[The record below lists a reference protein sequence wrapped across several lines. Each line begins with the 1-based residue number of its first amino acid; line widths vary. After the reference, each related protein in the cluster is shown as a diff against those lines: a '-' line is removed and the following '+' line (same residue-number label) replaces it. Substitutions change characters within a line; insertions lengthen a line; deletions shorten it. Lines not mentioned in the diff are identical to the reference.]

1 MLTTSKIAFVLAALA
16 LPATPAIAQAITVG
30 MQVTDTT
37 GAPVGTVTGIQGD
50 NVLVKTDKYTAALAK
65 TSFTPSKG
73 KLLYAISQAQ
83 LDAEI
88 EKSLAAADASVK
100 AGASVKGSGGSV
112 VGTIEAADAEMVTI
126 DVGGDANKKLK
137 LPRSGV
143 RGNPDGTVTIGLSAE
158 EVQAEL
164 NKAASSASASDSAST
179 GK

>member
-1 MLTTSKIAFVLAALA
+1 
-16 LPATPAIAQAITVG
+16 
-30 MQVTDTT
+30 MQKD
-37 GAPVGTVTGIQGD
+37 
-50 NVLVKTDKYTAALAK
+50 
-65 TSFTPSKG
+65 
-73 KLLYAISQAQ
+73 
-83 LDAEI
+83 
-88 EKSLAAADASVK
+88 
-100 AGASVKGSGGSV
+100 

>member
-1 MLTTSKIAFVLAALA
+1 MLTKSKIALALAALV
-16 LPATPAIAQAITVG
+16 LPATPALAQAITVG

-50 NVLVKTDKYTAALAK
+50 NLLVKTDKYTAALARN
-65 TSFTPSKG
+65 SFTPSKG

-100 AGASVKGSGGSV
+100 AGASVKGSGGSD

-126 DVGGDANKKLK
+126 DVGGDASKKLK

-143 RGNPDGTVTIGLSAE
+143 RGNPDGTVTIGLTAD

-164 NKAASSASASDSAST
+164 NKAMAPAPDSTT

>member
-1 MLTTSKIAFVLAALA
+1 MMKMSHIAFAVAALA
-16 LPATPAIAQAITVG
+16 LPATPALAQAITVG

-37 GAPVGTVTGIQGD
+37 GKPVGTVTGIQGD
-50 NVLVKTDKYTAALAK
+50 NLLVKTDKYTAALAK
-65 TSFTPSKG
+65 NSFTPHNG

-100 AGASVKGSGGSV
+100 AGASVKGAGGAA
-112 VGTIEAADAEMVTI
+112 VGTIEAVDADMVTI
-126 DVGGDANKKLK
+126 DVGGDTSKKLK

-143 RGNPDGTVTIGLSAE
+143 RGNPDGTVTIGLTTDQ
-158 EVQAEL
+158 VQAAL
-164 NKAASSASASDSAST
+164 AQAGTPAADSGASS

>member
-1 MLTTSKIAFVLAALA
+1 MITTSKIAFALAALA
-16 LPATPAIAQAITVG
+16 VPATPALAQAITVG

-50 NVLVKTDKYTAALAK
+50 NLLVKTDKYTAALAK
-65 TSFTPSKG
+65 NSFTPHNG

-100 AGASVKGSGGSV
+100 AGASVKGAGGSA
-112 VGTIEAADAEMVTI
+112 VGTIASVEAETVTI
-126 DVGGDANKKLK
+126 DVGGDASKKIK

-143 RGNPDGTVTIGLSAE
+143 RGNPDGTVTIGLTSDQ
-158 EVQAEL
+158 V
-164 NKAASSASASDSAST
+164 KAALAQASAQAPASDAAS

>member
-1 MLTTSKIAFVLAALA
+1 MIKTSIALALAAIA
-16 LPATPAIAQAITVG
+16 LPATPALAQAITVG

-50 NVLVKTDKYTAALAK
+50 NLLVKTDKYTAALARN
-65 TSFTPSKG
+65 SFTPHNG

-88 EKSLAAADASVK
+88 EKSLAAADASIK
-100 AGASVKGSGGSV
+100 AGAKVKGTGGAD
-112 VGTIEAADAEMVTI
+112 VGTIETADADTVTV
-126 DVGGDANKKLK
+126 DVGGDASKKLK

-143 RGNPDGTVTIGLSAE
+143 RGNPDGTVTIGLTTDQ
-158 EVQAEL
+158 VQAAL
-164 NKAASSASASDSAST
+164 AKAGTPAAASDDSA

>member
-1 MLTTSKIAFVLAALA
+1 MIKTSTIAFALAALA
-16 LPATPAIAQAITVG
+16 LPATPALAQAITVG

-50 NVLVKTDKYTAALAK
+50 NLLVKTDKYTAALAK
-65 TSFTPSKG
+65 NSFTPHNG

-88 EKSLAAADASVK
+88 EKSLAAADASIK
-100 AGASVKGSGGSV
+100 AGASVKGAGGTA
-112 VGTIEAADAEMVTI
+112 VGTIETADASTVTI
-126 DVGGDANKKLK
+126 DVGGDANKKLQ

-143 RGNPDGTVTIGLSAE
+143 RGNPDGTVTIGLTADQ
-158 EVQAEL
+158 VQEAL
-164 NKAASSASASDSAST
+164 AKAGTPAATSDAST

>member
-1 MLTTSKIAFVLAALA
+1 MIKTSKIAFALAALA
-16 LPATPAIAQAITVG
+16 LPATPALAQAITVG

-50 NVLVKTDKYTAALAK
+50 NLLVKTDKYTAALARN
-65 TSFTPSKG
+65 SFTPHNG

-88 EKSLAAADASVK
+88 EKSLAAADASIK
-100 AGASVKGSGGSV
+100 AGAKVKGTGGAD
-112 VGTIEAADAEMVTI
+112 VGTIETADANTVTV
-126 DVGGDANKKLK
+126 DVGGDASKKLK

-143 RGNPDGTVTIGLSAE
+143 RGNPDGTVTIGLTTDQ
-158 EVQAEL
+158 VQAAL
-164 NKAASSASASDSAST
+164 AKAGTPPAASDDSA